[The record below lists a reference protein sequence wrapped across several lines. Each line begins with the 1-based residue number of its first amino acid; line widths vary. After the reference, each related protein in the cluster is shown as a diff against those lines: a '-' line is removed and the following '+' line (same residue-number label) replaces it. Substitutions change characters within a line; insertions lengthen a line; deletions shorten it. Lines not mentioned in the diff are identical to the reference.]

1 MAFKMNHTNGSFP
14 FKQNEEYA
22 PQTNNPKEEITPQTE
37 KPKEEI
43 TPQTQ
48 YPKVGDTLKVTDYAG
63 PGMSAVG
70 KILKDDKHGSYE
82 FDSEKQVWTKISDT
96 GGIRT
101 NVSSKESE
109 IKENDLSD
117 FEGFMGEPSEEVA
130 SQAVKNKA

>member
-14 FKQNEEYA
+14 FKQSDGRENEDRVRRSDLDEKGKKIMDEKGY
-22 PQTNNPKEEITPQTE
+22 TPQTVE
-37 KPKEEI
+37 PKEDI

-82 FDSEKQVWTKISDT
+82 FNSEKQEWTKISDT

-109 IKENDLSD
+109 IKEI
-117 FEGFMGEPSEEVA
+117 
-130 SQAVKNKA
+130 

>member
-22 PQTNNPKEEITPQTE
+22 PQTKN
-37 KPKEEI
+37 PKEEI